1 MGNRSKADIDIRIT
15 IAAGLFAIHTRD
27 AKEIARLVDTSER
40 NIHRWAEREKWEEVL
55 AILGYT
61 GERNFRVRP
70 LRDPERENATVFE
83 NVKNAYIAARDH
95 GTPKHKLATLV
106 GKQIG
111 ISERKVRYWAR
122 KFGWSEVGDF

>member
-55 AILGYT
+55 RHWVTPVNVTSGSDPYEIPNAKT
-61 GERNFRVRP
+61 RP
-70 LRDPERENATVFE
+70 SLRTSRTPTSRHEITAHPSTNSQRSSEN
-83 NVKNAYIAARDH
+83 R
-95 GTPKHKLATLV
+95 
-106 GKQIG
+106 
-111 ISERKVRYWAR
+111 
-122 KFGWSEVGDF
+122 

>member
-40 NIHRWAEREKWEEVL
+40 NIHRWAEREKWDEVL
-55 AILGYT
+55 ETLGYT

-70 LRDPERENATVFE
+70 KRVPRN
-83 NVKNAYIAARDH
+83 
-95 GTPKHKLATLV
+95 
-106 GKQIG
+106 
-111 ISERKVRYWAR
+111 
-122 KFGWSEVGDF
+122 